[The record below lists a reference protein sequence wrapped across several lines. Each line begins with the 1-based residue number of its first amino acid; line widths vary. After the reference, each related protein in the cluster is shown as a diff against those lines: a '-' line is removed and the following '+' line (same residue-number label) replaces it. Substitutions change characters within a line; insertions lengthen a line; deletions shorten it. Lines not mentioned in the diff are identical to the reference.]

1 MNTVTPGT
9 NHRLASRVVIEVKDG
24 VVPPHLVE
32 PPDPK
37 TEAFCLWRAAV
48 SRLVQR
54 TFGVALADLPDM
66 ATRDAFDAGV
76 SPESFFAEDV
86 VRLMREEYG
95 SEMVD
100 AMLGG
105 QTARG

>member
-9 NHRLASRVVIEVKDG
+9 NHRPASRIVVELEDG
-24 VVPPHLVE
+24 VVPSHLI
-32 PPDPK
+32 DPK

-48 SRLVQR
+48 SLLVR
-54 TFGVALADLPDM
+54 KTFGVALADLPDM

-76 SPESFFAEDV
+76 SPESFFSEDV
-86 VRLMREEYG
+86 VSLMREEYG

-100 AMLGG
+100 ACLR
-105 QTARG
+105 TR